1 MLLHPDDHEDH
12 RVREIHL
19 KVSEIYR
26 SALEDPV
33 ALIPS
38 AWELA
43 CDLLAQFAADL
54 DYEPAEAAEL
64 IRQRIEANTAANHR
78 RSVEGT
84 A

>member
-1 MLLHPDDHEDH
+1 MPSDPYDP
-12 RVREIHL
+12 RVQEIHL
-19 KVSEIYR
+19 LVSEIYR

-33 ALIPS
+33 ALMPA

-43 CDLLAQFAADL
+43 CDLLALLAADL
-54 DYEPAEAAEL
+54 DFEPAEAAER
-64 IRQRIEANTAANHR
+64 IRQRVEANTAANHR